1 MKKFISIITLLFL
14 LTTNKIFAV
23 GYNDEIILDLYPS
36 IINTQ
41 TNINWARLIE
51 RYLIK
56 LKDEVQTF
64 NEKYDITWD
73 VETDEFLIK
82 IDKMISSLRKI
93 QTISL
98 EKNTA
103 EDVMRSVIN
112 ELKTFNPKIKSY
124 LKKKKIA
131 VQIQTTNTKNNY
143 IIFSQKLS
151 KSLSKLI
158 NDFYSMKI
166 SKNKDEIENH
176 LKNLKNYNNKLLSF
190 KDLKFN
196 NPSGVKSKFIQILNN
211 IKNEIIEIKK
221 LLK

>member
-1 MKKFISIITLLFL
+1 
-14 LTTNKIFAV
+14 
-23 GYNDEIILDLYPS
+23 
-36 IINTQ
+36 
-41 TNINWARLIE
+41 
-51 RYLIK
+51 
-56 LKDEVQTF
+56 
-64 NEKYDITWD
+64 

-98 EKNTA
+98 EKSTA
-103 EDVMRSVIN
+103 EDVMRSIIN

-143 IIFSQKLS
+143 VVFSQKLS

-158 NDFYSMKI
+158 NDFYSMNI
-166 SKNKDEIENH
+166 SKNKNEIEIH
-176 LKNLKNYNNKLLSF
+176 LKNLKNYNNRLLSF
-190 KDLKFN
+190 RDLKFN

>member
-1 MKKFISIITLLFL
+1 MKKFFSIITLFFL
-14 LTTNKIFAV
+14 LMTNKTFAIS
-23 GYNDEIILDLYPS
+23 YKDEIILDLYPS
-36 IINTQ
+36 ITNTQ

-51 RYLIK
+51 KYLIK
-56 LKDEVQTF
+56 LKDEIQTF

-98 EKNTA
+98 EKSTA
-103 EDVMRSVIN
+103 EDVMRSIID

-143 IIFSQKLS
+143 VVFSQKLS

-158 NDFYSMKI
+158 NDFYSMDI
-166 SKNKDEIENH
+166 SKNKNEIENH
-176 LKNLKNYNNKLLSF
+176 LKNLKKENTRLLSF
-190 KDLKFN
+190 RDLKFN
-196 NPSGVKSKFIQILNN
+196 NPSGVKSKFIQILNS

>member
-1 MKKFISIITLLFL
+1 MKKIFSIITLFFL
-14 LTTNKIFAV
+14 LTTNKTFAV
-23 GYNDEIILDLYPS
+23 SYKDDIILDLYPS
-36 IINTQ
+36 ITNSQ
-41 TNINWARLIE
+41 TNINWAKLIE
-51 RYLIK
+51 KYLIN
-56 LKDEVQTF
+56 LKYEIQTF

-98 EKNTA
+98 EKSTA
-103 EDVMRSVIN
+103 EDVMRSIIN

-143 IIFSQKLS
+143 VVFSQKLS

-158 NDFYSMKI
+158 NDFYSMNI
-166 SKNKDEIENH
+166 SKNKNEIEIH
-176 LKNLKNYNNKLLSF
+176 LKNLKNYNNRLLSF
-190 KDLKFN
+190 RDLKFN

>member
-1 MKKFISIITLLFL
+1 MKKIFSIITLFFL
-14 LTTNKIFAV
+14 LTTNKTFAV
-23 GYNDEIILDLYPS
+23 SYKDDIILDLYPS
-36 IINTQ
+36 ITNSQ
-41 TNINWARLIE
+41 TNINGAKLIE
-51 RYLIK
+51 KYLIN
-56 LKDEVQTF
+56 LKYEIQTF
-64 NEKYDITWD
+64 NEKYDITGD

-98 EKNTA
+98 EKSTA
-103 EDVMRSVIN
+103 EDVMRSIIN

-143 IIFSQKLS
+143 VVFSQKLS

-158 NDFYSMKI
+158 NDFYSMNI
-166 SKNKDEIENH
+166 SKNKNEIEIH
-176 LKNLKNYNNKLLSF
+176 LKNLKNYNNRLLSF
-190 KDLKFN
+190 RDLKFN

>member
-1 MKKFISIITLLFL
+1 MKKIFSIIALFFL

-23 GYNDEIILDLYPS
+23 GYNDDIILDLYPS
-36 IINTQ
+36 ITNTQ
-41 TNINWARLIE
+41 TNINWAHLIE
-51 RYLIK
+51 KYLIK

>member
-1 MKKFISIITLLFL
+1 MKKFLSIITLFFFL
-14 LTTNKIFAV
+14 MTNKTFAIN
-23 GYNDEIILDLYPS
+23 YNDDIILDLYPD
-36 IINTQ
+36 ITNTQ
-41 TNINWARLIE
+41 TNINGAHLIE
-51 RYLIK
+51 KYLIK
-56 LKDEVQTF
+56 LKSEIQTF

-82 IDKMISSLRKI
+82 IDKMIFSLRKI
-93 QTISL
+93 QTISI

-103 EDVMRSVIN
+103 EDIMRSIID

-143 IIFSQKLS
+143 VLFSQKLS

-166 SKNKDEIENH
+166 TKNKNDIEYH
-176 LKNLKNYNNKLLSF
+176 LSKLKKENTRLLGF
-190 KDLKFN
+190 RDLSFN
-196 NPSGVKSKFIQILNN
+196 NPYEVKSKFIQILNN

>member
-1 MKKFISIITLLFL
+1 MKKLFSTITLFFL
-14 LTTNKIFAV
+14 LMTNKTFAIN
-23 GYNDEIILDLYPS
+23 YNDEIILDLYPS

-41 TNINWARLIE
+41 TNINWAKLIE
-51 RYLIK
+51 KYLIN
-56 LKDEVQTF
+56 LKYEIQTF

-98 EKNTA
+98 EKSTA
-103 EDVMRSVIN
+103 EDVMRSIID

-143 IIFSQKLS
+143 ILFSQKLS

-158 NDFYSMKI
+158 NDFYSMEI
-166 SKNKDEIENH
+166 TKNKNEVEIQLRKLKKENT
-176 LKNLKNYNNKLLSF
+176 KLLNF
-190 KDLKFN
+190 NDLRFN
-196 NPSGVKSKFIQILNN
+196 NPSEVKSKFIQILNN
-211 IKNEIIEIKK
+211 IKSEIIEIKK